1 MPHAPALSLLH
12 AASTRPAPALV
23 QYVGQDTDRR
33 GWGLWGFVRLPLVPP
48 RCAAKEERAEDVD
61 A

>member
-12 AASTRPAPALV
+12 AVSTRPAPALV
-23 QYVGQDTDRR
+23 CWTGHRPSWVGTLGLRSSPLSPPAVR
-33 GWGLWGFVRLPLVPP
+33 GEGS
-48 RCAAKEERAEDVD
+48 ERAEDAD